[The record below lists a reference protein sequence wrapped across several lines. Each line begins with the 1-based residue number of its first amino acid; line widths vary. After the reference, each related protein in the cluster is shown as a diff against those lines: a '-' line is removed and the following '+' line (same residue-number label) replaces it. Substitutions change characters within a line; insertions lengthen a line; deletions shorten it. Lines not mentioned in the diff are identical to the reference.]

1 MKTLTKEQYK
11 EAASI
16 LRDGGII
23 AFPTETVF
31 GLGVIFNNESS
42 YKRLIDV
49 KRRPPNKPFT
59 LMCANKDDV
68 YKYAQLNKTAIKLV
82 EAFMPGQF
90 TLICKAKQFL
100 PSYVVSSE
108 GNVGIRVPD
117 DEFVQKLIKE
127 VGYPL
132 LVPSANKANE
142 PPALNSSEAISIFQD
157 EIDAT
162 IVGESKSN
170 VPSTIVLVDTDI
182 RLIREGLIKK
192 EDIDKIIKEGTNL

>member
-16 LRDGGII
+16 LKDGGII

-31 GLGVIFNNESS
+31 GLGVIFNNEAS

-59 LMCANKDDV
+59 LMCASKDDV

-162 IVGESKSN
+162 ILGESKSN
-170 VPSTIVLVDTDI
+170 VPSTIVLVDNDI
-182 RLIREGLIKK
+182 HLFREGLIKK
-192 EDIDKIIKEGTNL
+192 EDIDKIIKKGTNL

>member
-31 GLGVIFNNESS
+31 GLGVIFNNEAS
-42 YKRLIDV
+42 YERLINV

-59 LMCANKDDV
+59 LMCASKDDV

-170 VPSTIVLVDTDI
+170 VPSTIVLVDNDI
-182 RLIREGLIKK
+182 HLIREGLIKK
-192 EDIDKIIKEGTNL
+192 EDIDKIIKKGTNL